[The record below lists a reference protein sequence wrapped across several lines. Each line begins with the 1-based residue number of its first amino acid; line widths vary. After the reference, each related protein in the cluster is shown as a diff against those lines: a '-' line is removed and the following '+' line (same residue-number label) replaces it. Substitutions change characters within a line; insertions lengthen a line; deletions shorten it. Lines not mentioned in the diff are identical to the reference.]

1 MISVCSLNLASQ
13 QITHYITTSHE
24 RHGMEI
30 HKYSTVC
37 ATACP
42 GKYKRKY
49 QISTPPILC
58 DGEPLVPSNIL
69 HKDQQC
75 RKLAVTLRHS
85 KDNTKHFEPNTDH
98 VLPKYSINYIYII
111 LDVTIQHIKAHHN
124 DLCWTIEFGIQWD
137 IMRWQITHHYDIT
150 SPPWVFKFTSSF
162 IVCSTACQCKHGRKH
177 QSSKTLIFCGGKPRL
192 PGGLS
197 AHKASNTV
205 SLFIPNI

>member
-1 MISVCSLNLASQ
+1 MSAMEWKFTSIQLFVQQLVQENINENIRAPHHRFSVMGNHWYPAVSCTRASNAGNLMSW
-13 QITHYITTSHE
+13 
-24 RHGMEI
+24 
-30 HKYSTVC
+30 
-37 ATACP
+37 
-42 GKYKRKY
+42 
-49 QISTPPILC
+49 
-58 DGEPLVPSNIL
+58 
-69 HKDQQC
+69 QC
-75 RKLAVTLRHS
+75 VWLYTRAVTLRHS
-85 KDNTKHFEPNTDH
+85 KDNTKHFEPNPDY

-111 LDVTIQHIKAHHN
+111 LDVTIQHMKAHHN

-177 QSSKTLIFCGGKPRL
+177 QSSKSLILCGGKPRL